1 MPNIKICHRVEEI
14 PFLCP
19 LCKGSIHRV
28 IKEDNAI
35 IIDSKGEP
43 KNVENLLFED
53 FFECSVCHEPLN
65 GLIEHD
71 GNEYT
76 LLTKRCK
83 QILTDNMINK
93 IKEDLSINPF
103 GKL

>member
-19 LCKGSIHRV
+19 LCKGNIQRI

-35 IIDSKGEP
+35 NIDPNGQAIGL
-43 KNVENLLFED
+43 ENLLFDD
-53 FFECSVCHEPLN
+53 FFECASCHEPLN
-65 GLIEHD
+65 GLVHYD
-71 GNEYT
+71 RKSYK
-76 LLTKRCK
+76 LMTKGHK
-83 QILTDNMINK
+83 QLIQDK
-93 IKEDLSINPF
+93 IKETLSINPF

>member
-19 LCKGSIHRV
+19 LCKGNIHRI

-35 IIDSKGEP
+35 IIDSKGES
-43 KNVENLLFED
+43 KNIENLLFDD

-65 GLIEHD
+65 GLIDHN
-71 GNEYT
+71 GNEYR
-76 LLTKRCK
+76 LITKGCK
-83 QILTDNMINK
+83 ELNKEK
-93 IKEDLSINPF
+93 IKQKLSINPF